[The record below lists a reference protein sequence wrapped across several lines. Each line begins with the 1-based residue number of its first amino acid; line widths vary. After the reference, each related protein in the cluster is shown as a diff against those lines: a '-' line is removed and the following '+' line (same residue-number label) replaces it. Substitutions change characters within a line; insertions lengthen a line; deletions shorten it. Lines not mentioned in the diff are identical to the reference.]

1 LRAFAIAAV
10 VLFHAGFSAVP
21 GGFVGV
27 DIFFVISGFLIT
39 GLITDRLRQGDFSF
53 WEFYARRTRRIFPAL
68 FAMLPVVLIAGYFV
82 LTPGEYEALGKSAVY
97 SSAFLANVYF
107 WLHTGYF
114 DQAADTMPLL
124 HLWSIGVEEQFYLMW
139 PLSVVLLWRCLKLGR
154 TETLSALVAVTVLLV
169 LLCVVWTA
177 YDAKSAF
184 YLPFARLWEF
194 TLGALLLALPP
205 IREPRLADGLSV
217 CGFLVMAYTALTFNA
232 DLTYPGYYAVLPCL
246 GAAAVIAAGEQSLVG
261 RVLSL
266 GPNVLLGKI
275 SYSLYLWHWPIIV
288 FYGYYSGIEVLSI
301 SEKLSLI
308 FAALAISIVS
318 WRFIELPVRRRHDH
332 PRLHIAY
339 GATVATVVGCIA
351 LVVAANAGFSGRLPK
366 ELRSL
371 ASHDEMTDKRCSQR
385 VSIPDLGKRVCIVGA
400 PWGSG
405 TGIAVLWGDSHAAH
419 LAPLFDL
426 PAKRQG
432 LSVIVWKGCAPFV
445 DDRTLL
451 RKTRGDRDDFT
462 AKCGI
467 ARNKI
472 LAFVRANAEVKLAI
486 ISNAWPSYPFMVYRA
501 GTSGQDIDAQSA
513 LRLIEKGFS
522 AAIAEIAPL
531 HRSVLLMGD
540 VPRANFQ
547 VADCVVQATLKL
559 WRKPCTQDM
568 NFLDRNAVFEFHRPT
583 ESILANLASDQRHV
597 YYVDVQKLLCG
608 AKGCPLT
615 INGEF
620 IYADGNHLRRDLSLD
635 TRESLAS
642 MLHLDQA
649 LRLAIDRAPSA
660 KHAEAR

>member
-1 LRAFAIAAV
+1 LRAFAIIAV

-39 GLITDRLRQGDFSF
+39 GLITDRLRQGEFSF

-68 FAMLPVVLIAGYFV
+68 FTMLPVVLIAGYLV
-82 LTPGEYEALGKSAVY
+82 LTPGEFEALGKSAVY

-114 DQAADTMPLL
+114 DQAAETMPLL
-124 HLWSIGVEEQFYLMW
+124 HLWSIGVEEQFYLIW
-139 PLSVVLLWRCLKLGR
+139 PLSVVLVWRFLKLGR
-154 TETLSALVAVTVLLV
+154 TATLGALIGTTALLIA
-169 LLCVVWTA
+169 LCVVWSA

-184 YLPFARLWEF
+184 FLPFTRLWEF

-205 IREPRLADGLSV
+205 LTQPRLANSLSV
-217 CGFLVMAYTALTFNA
+217 LGVVAMGFAVFTFNA
-232 DLTYPGYYAVLPCL
+232 DLNYPGYYAVLPCL
-246 GAAAVIAAGEQSLVG
+246 GAAAVIAAGEQSLAG

-288 FYGYYSGIEVLSI
+288 FYGYYAGAEELSI

-308 FAALAISIVS
+308 LVALTISLVS
-318 WRFIELPVRRRHDH
+318 WRFIELPVRRRRDH

-339 GATVATVVGCIA
+339 GATAAAAVGCVG
-351 LVVAANAGFSGRLPK
+351 LVVAANAGFASRLPK

-371 ASHDEMTDKRCSQR
+371 ASHDEMTGARCSQR
-385 VSIPDLGKRVCIVGA
+385 IAIPELSKRVCIVGA

-405 TGIAVLWGDSHAAH
+405 TGTAVLWGDSHAAH
-419 LAPLFDL
+419 LAPLLDL

-451 RKTRGDRDDFT
+451 RKRRAVKEDFT
-462 AKCGI
+462 SKCGK
-467 ARNKI
+467 ARKQI
-472 LAFVRANAEVKLAI
+472 LAFIRANADVKLLI
-486 ISNAWPSYPFMVYRA
+486 ISNAWPSYPLTVYSA
-501 GTSGQDIDAQSA
+501 GSSPKDIDAQGA

-522 AAIAEIAPL
+522 ATIAEIAPL
-531 HRSVLLMGD
+531 RRSVLLMGD

-568 NFLDRNAVFEFHRPT
+568 NFVDRDTVFKFHRPT
-583 ESILANLASDQRHV
+583 ESILAGLASEERHV

-608 AKGCPLT
+608 IQGCPLT
-615 INGEF
+615 INGEI
-620 IYADGNHLRRDLSLD
+620 IYADGSHLRRDLSLD
-635 TRESLAS
+635 TRESLVS
-642 MLHLDQA
+642 L
-649 LRLAIDRAPSA
+649 LRLDEVLRQAIDKAPSA
-660 KHAEAR
+660 EHAEAH